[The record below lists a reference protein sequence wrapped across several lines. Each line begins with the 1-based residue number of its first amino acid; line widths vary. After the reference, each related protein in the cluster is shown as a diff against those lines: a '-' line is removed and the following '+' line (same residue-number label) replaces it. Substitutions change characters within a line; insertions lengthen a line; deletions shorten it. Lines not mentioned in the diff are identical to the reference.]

1 MHCLLIPSPDPD
13 SAKFCWE
20 YCLTY
25 IGGVELDKE
34 EDGVEEEEDE
44 VDD

>member
-13 SAKFCWE
+13 SAKFCWD
-20 YCLTY
+20 CLTY

-34 EDGVEEEEDE
+34 EDGVEEVEDE